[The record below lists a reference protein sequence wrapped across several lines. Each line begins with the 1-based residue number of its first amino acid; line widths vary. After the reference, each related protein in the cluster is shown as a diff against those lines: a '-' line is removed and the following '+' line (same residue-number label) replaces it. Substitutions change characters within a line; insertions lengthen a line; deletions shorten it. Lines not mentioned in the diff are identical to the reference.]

1 MVRGIFLIEQTSGIR
16 DIASKR
22 YKLLYT
28 KNFLLSLSFCSA
40 VTRVSET
47 CSVWVGSAG
56 GGGGGGGGGI
66 IKIAVSCYKKD
77 YYFQHSRYDFRP
89 QVGIVVPVGTTIEKT
104 VYRFFK

>member
-1 MVRGIFLIEQTSGIR
+1 MIRGIFLIEQTSGIR

-56 GGGGGGGGGI
+56 GI